1 MNAQGDK
8 TTLSGYLAAVGCEV
22 FFGFSYLFTKQAVNN
37 NSTFALLGWRF
48 LLAFTVMGTCAL
60 LGLVKIRLKGKPI
73 FPALRVALFCP
84 VIYFV
89 CETEGIGRTTVSESG
104 VIIASIPIACLLAS
118 ALILREKPGKVQ
130 IVGILITFAGVL
142 IAVLSAGAE
151 TNLSVFGYVML
162 VFAVISYAL
171 YSVYI
176 EKAGMFSSVEI
187 TFITIAAGAAVFV
200 CLAVTEALF
209 TGSLRELLRIPFT
222 DRAFLMSMLYQG
234 IGCSILAFF
243 MWNAAVSR
251 IGTARAASFVGI
263 ATLVSIISG
272 VALLHDSFSLLRCLG
287 AAMII
292 AGVYTANIKT

>member
-142 IAVLSAGAE
+142 VAVLSAGAE

-176 EKAGMFSSVEI
+176 G
-187 TFITIAAGAAVFV
+187 
-200 CLAVTEALF
+200 
-209 TGSLRELLRIPFT
+209 
-222 DRAFLMSMLYQG
+222 
-234 IGCSILAFF
+234 
-243 MWNAAVSR
+243 
-251 IGTARAASFVGI
+251 
-263 ATLVSIISG
+263 
-272 VALLHDSFSLLRCLG
+272 
-287 AAMII
+287 
-292 AGVYTANIKT
+292 